1 MLAVSWDTIRLFLH
15 VLAATIWVGRPAG
28 AGRAR
33 PGPAPGQPERHETPN
48 PARFNAVKSRFHGVR
63 QQADRQG
70 TERAGL
76 IAHAQDYRSISRA
89 MTSCWIWLVPS

>member
-15 VLAATIWVGRPAG
+15 VLAATIWVGGQLVLAALVLSC
-28 AGRAR
+28 AGRAHRAQR
-33 PGPAPGQPERHETPN
+33 PGRPVPRRPPGWIN
-48 PARFNAVKSRFHGVR
+48 I
-63 QQADRQG
+63 G

-76 IAHAQDYRSISRA
+76 IARPQDYRSISRA